1 MHMRRWKLN
10 ITIITIMD
18 KSYFLLFLMCIL
30 NQQIDADCLIFRL
43 YMQPCVVVGNSG
55 LLFLHLNSIVYNDAD
70 KALYATHFCHLFFFS
85 FFPQN
90 CIYLFAVFCA
100 SGVGQASPC
109 VGRCVK
115 RSKGNMIM
123 ALNKNICFTEKA
135 MKYSRNES
143 I

>member
-1 MHMRRWKLN
+1 MRRWKLN

-100 SGVGQASPC
+100 SAGKGNTLIEWGWWECS
-109 VGRCVK
+109 K
-115 RSKGNMIM
+115 RNMIM
-123 ALNKNICFTEKA
+123 ALNSTRCFV
-135 MKYSRNES
+135 Y